1 MSYSRRLENVL
12 EQIETVENNVNKDL
26 LNQFSK
32 YLITK
37 DASASYQ
44 RNCIKIMLMFAEFL
58 GRKKELNLTQ
68 IVSSDDILPFLN
80 SRKKSKEEDPDQKWI
95 TTWNDYLWR
104 IKIFYRWYYNTKI
117 LKRNVFDSQNWKTP
131 DFMTI
136 PKKKTKRLSP
146 YSESEIWE
154 KDELHFI
161 IKYETS
167 KRNKAILAL
176 LWDLNARN
184 HEITLLRI
192 KNIRIKEK
200 YGEGEIPHEA
210 KTGTGPI
217 LLTTSFP
224 YVRDWLNEH
233 PFKNEP
239 NSRLICNLINGSPI
253 TADNIDKVMKQLRER
268 IIRLLKNG
276 EINNKDEREKI
287 EYLLKTKKWNPY
299 CIRHSAITSDSDYL
313 PEYALKKKVRWSM
326 NSRQGSRY
334 IKRRMGDELKEQILK
349 RNGIIQQTE
358 TKVKLSILNCPRC
371 ELVNAI
377 ENKYSSKCSYPLKPE
392 AYDEIKGLEEK
403 RIKTLE
409 QKYENDMK
417 MLREDMNNQLSEMML
432 MIQQNPKLSYIKPEI
447 LEKIN
452 EN

>member
-1 MSYSRRLENVL
+1 MKRAGTSEKYQNNNLKALIVYS
-12 EQIETVENNVNKDL
+12 K
-26 LNQFSK
+26 
-32 YLITK
+32 
-37 DASASYQ
+37 
-44 RNCIKIMLMFAEFL
+44 FL
-58 GRKKELNLTQ
+58 GPSISFYEIENKSQ
-68 IVSSDDILPFLN
+68 VISFLDTKIKN
-80 SRKKSKEEDPDQKWI
+80 SENDPDKRWI
-95 TTWNDYLWR
+95 TTWNDYLVR
-104 IKIFYRWYYNTKI
+104 IKYFFRWMYNCKDKD
-117 LKRNVFDSQNWKTP
+117 LDDVPFSDWETP
-131 DFMTI
+131 DFVKI
-136 PKKKTKRLSP
+136 KNKKTKRISP
-146 YSESEIWE
+146 YLENELWE
-154 KDELHFI
+154 KDDLLTI
-161 IKYETS
+161 IKYES
-167 KRNKAILAL
+167 YKRNKAILAL
-176 LWDLNARN
+176 LWDLDARP
-184 HEITLLRI
+184 HELTLLKI
-192 KNIRIKEK
+192 KHIRLRDK

-299 CIRHSAITSDSDYL
+299 CIRHSAITADSDYL

-377 ENKYSSKCSYPLKPE
+377 ENKYCSKCSYPLKPE
-392 AYDEIKGLEEK
+392 AYDEIKGMEEK

-417 MLREDMNNQLSEMML
+417 TFRDDMNKQLSEMML

>member
-1 MSYSRRLENVL
+1 MYNCKD
-12 EQIETVENNVNKDL
+12 KDL
-26 LNQFSK
+26 DDVPFS
-32 YLITK
+32 
-37 DASASYQ
+37 DW
-44 RNCIKIMLMFAEFL
+44 E
-58 GRKKELNLTQ
+58 
-68 IVSSDDILPFLN
+68 
-80 SRKKSKEEDPDQKWI
+80 
-95 TTWNDYLWR
+95 
-104 IKIFYRWYYNTKI
+104 
-117 LKRNVFDSQNWKTP
+117 TP
-131 DFMTI
+131 DFVKI
-136 PKKKTKRLSP
+136 KNKKTKRISP
-146 YSESEIWE
+146 YLENELWE
-154 KDELHFI
+154 KDDLLAI
-161 IKYETS
+161 IKYES
-167 KRNKAILAL
+167 YKRNKAILAL
-176 LWDLNARN
+176 LWDLDARP
-184 HEITLLRI
+184 HELTLLKI
-192 KNIRIKEK
+192 KHIRLRDK

-299 CIRHSAITSDSDYL
+299 CIRHSAITADSDYL

-377 ENKYSSKCSYPLKPE
+377 ESKYCSKCSYPLKPE
-392 AYDEIKGLEEK
+392 AYDEIKLEENRK
-403 RIKTLE
+403 IQELE
-409 QKYENDMK
+409 
-417 MLREDMNNQLSEMML
+417 LRHKEE
-432 MIQQNPKLSYIKPEI
+432 IQNIREEIEKKFAVI
-447 LEKIN
+447 LEKIEIKN
-452 EN
+452 LV